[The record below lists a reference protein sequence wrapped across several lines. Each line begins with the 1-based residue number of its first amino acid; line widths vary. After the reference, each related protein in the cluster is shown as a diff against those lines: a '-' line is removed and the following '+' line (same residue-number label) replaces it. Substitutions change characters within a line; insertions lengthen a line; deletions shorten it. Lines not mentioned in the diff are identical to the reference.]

1 MADITTNILQIG
13 SDNLVLQDADA
24 QAKLATNTQKIAV
37 LEEDMSSKAEI
48 DGYYEDMTV
57 GDSEQL
63 VASQYVEDSV
73 PYNFRTTGGSADVGN
88 REYVDSI
95 VGGTVA
101 WNQLLS
107 GIREDSTAQGL
118 TFVGSGTFTSTIT
131 GTGTGGI
138 ARVSKDTSINFVE
151 GHKYFASWD
160 DSTLPN
166 GTLIVFGNNQSR
178 GFVNCNG
185 KTASV
190 GVCAESNSLY
200 LGLQTV
206 AAEYNNTLTISLHDL
221 TQMFGST
228 IADYIYS
235 LEQATAGAGVAWF
248 RKLFPKD
255 YYEYNAGELLSVS
268 GLASHDTVGFN
279 QWDEEWEL
287 GYWNNGIKTAVGTNI
302 CSANKILINPNTT
315 YYIKT
320 PSQIY
325 YTFYDSEGN
334 FLPITGYDEQGR
346 LSMDSSGL
354 VTTPS
359 GAHFMTFNMGSIYG
373 TTYKNDI
380 CINLSWSGWRNG
392 EYEPYQKHSYPL
404 DSDLV
409 LRGIPKLDASNSLYY
424 DGDTYES
431 DGTVTRKYGVVD
443 LGTLAWTRHA
453 DGCFYADIPTKTQIS
468 EDVNLICGKYIAYTQ
483 NASGVYDAFSY
494 TPDKTITGIQRTTP
508 GANSWVYVKDTSYTD
523 VETFKTAMS
532 GVMLVY
538 ELATPTTET
547 AEPYQHIQVCDDF
560 GTEEYVN
567 TSIVPVG
574 HNTRYPANLRDKLQH
589 LPDLADD
596 DGYYMIGQSNKQMH
610 LELFRIPKAPTAD
623 GTYTLKATV
632 SGGTPTY
639 TWEAQA

>member
-235 LEQATAGAGVAWF
+235 LEQSTAGAGVAWF

-255 YYEYNAGELLSVS
+255 YYEYNAGTLKSVEGLS
-268 GLASHDTVGFN
+268 AHETVGFN
-279 QWDEEWEL
+279 QW
-287 GYWNNGIKTAVGTNI
+287 
-302 CSANKILINPNTT
+302 NP
-315 YYIKT
+315 
-320 PSQIY
+320 
-325 YTFYDSEGN
+325 D
-334 FLPITGYDEQGR
+334 
-346 LSMDSSGL
+346 
-354 VTTPS
+354 
-359 GAHFMTFNMGSIYG
+359 
-373 TTYKNDI
+373 
-380 CINLSWSGWRNG
+380 NL
-392 EYEPYQKHSYPL
+392 EL
-404 DSDLV
+404 DS
-409 LRGIPKLDASNSLYY
+409 NSYI
-424 DGDTYES
+424 TKNS
-431 DGTVTRKYGVVD
+431 DGS
-443 LGTLAWTRHA
+443 L
-453 DGCFYADIPTKTQIS
+453 
-468 EDVNLICGKYIAYTQ
+468 
-483 NASGVYDAFSY
+483 
-494 TPDKTITGIQRTTP
+494 TIQQ
-508 GANSWVYVKDTSYTD
+508 TSYQENKNRFYVVQTESRINIEFD
-523 VETFKTAMS
+523 ATLIAS
-532 GVMLVY
+532 S
-538 ELATPTTET
+538 TPTTSFLKV
-547 AEPYQHIQVCDDF
+547 YF
-560 GTEEYVN
+560 
-567 TSIVPVG
+567 
-574 HNTRYPANLRDKLQH
+574 
-589 LPDLADD
+589 
-596 DGYYMIGQSNKQMH
+596 YY
-610 LELFRIPKAPTAD
+610 TD
-623 GTYTLKATV
+623 GTRSEKQIGTFGELNKKIHISSISISGKQV
-632 SGGTPTY
+632 SHIVFGGWAY
-639 TWEAQA
+639 